1 MVHGAIQGEGARE
14 AGQKMHLESA
24 ELAADPRFP
33 IRPNPSRAR
42 EAQWRLAC
50 SCFRLHLRR
59 QTPVKTD
66 LPPAGLAARPGLRGH
81 AGAIVV
87 FGTIAALY
95 FAREILIPLAFALIL
110 TFLLTPV
117 VAFLQR
123 LRAGRVLSVLTTLL
137 LSIAVLGGIG
147 WIIATQFVDVAN
159 QLPLYRQN
167 IHAKI
172 AAIHIPATGQLGKA
186 AQSVQEVVRDLTG
199 PGPES
204 PALAPRSQNRKQPNA
219 PLAPMSP
226 VPVRMVQAPTSGW
239 VQLRDLGTPIL
250 APLGRAGMVV
260 IFTIFMLLK
269 REDLRN
275 RLLRLAGLGQLNM
288 MTQALDDTSSRVSRY
303 LLMQFL
309 VNAGFGTVFGFGL
322 YLIGVPYAALWG
334 AVAGILR
341 IVPYVGTLAAAMLPL
356 ALSLA
361 EFDGW
366 LKPLLVFL
374 VFAVLELIVGNFV
387 EPWLYGAHVGISSLA
402 LLVAAVFWAVLWG
415 PAGLILSTP
424 LTVCVVV
431 LGRYVPQLSFLH
443 ILLGDEPVLAAE
455 AQIYQRLLAMDQL
468 EAHNVVEQFLK
479 GRPLVELYDSV
490 LIPALTMA
498 EQDRHKGAIDAVR
511 EEFLFLSINE
521 MIAEF
526 SEYQVADSASGHDSA
541 PIPDAAEHPNARI
554 VCLPAHDRADE
565 VTAAMLSQI
574 LEQKGFATLSFP
586 VVASSLNEVLA
597 MIEAGRGDVVCI
609 SALPPYAFAPARAMC
624 KQIRERFPK
633 LKVVVCV
640 WGFAG
645 DTQKAMT
652 RFERTQPDRLSTSL
666 AQAVEHVQE
675 LVSPK
680 PEAAAVSASLVEA

>member
-1 MVHGAIQGEGARE
+1 
-14 AGQKMHLESA
+14 
-24 ELAADPRFP
+24 
-33 IRPNPSRAR
+33 
-42 EAQWRLAC
+42 
-50 SCFRLHLRR
+50 
-59 QTPVKTD
+59 
-66 LPPAGLAARPGLRGH
+66 
-81 AGAIVV
+81 
-87 FGTIAALY
+87 
-95 FAREILIPLAFALIL
+95 
-110 TFLLTPV
+110 
-117 VAFLQR
+117 
-123 LRAGRVLSVLTTLL
+123 
-137 LSIAVLGGIG
+137 
-147 WIIATQFVDVAN
+147 
-159 QLPLYRQN
+159 
-167 IHAKI
+167 
-172 AAIHIPATGQLGKA
+172 
-186 AQSVQEVVRDLTG
+186 
-199 PGPES
+199 
-204 PALAPRSQNRKQPNA
+204 
-219 PLAPMSP
+219 
-226 VPVRMVQAPTSGW
+226 
-239 VQLRDLGTPIL
+239 
-250 APLGRAGMVV
+250 
-260 IFTIFMLLK
+260 
-269 REDLRN
+269 LRN

-288 MTQALDDTSSRVSRY
+288 MTQALDDTSRRVSRY
-303 LLMQFL
+303 LLMQVL
-309 VNAGFGTVFGFGL
+309 VNAGFGTLFGFGL

-334 AVAGILR
+334 AVAGLLR
-341 IVPYVGTLAAAMLPL
+341 IVPYVGTLAAATLPL

-366 LKPLLVFL
+366 LRPLLVFL

-468 EAHNVVEQFLK
+468 EAHTVVEQFLK
-479 GRPLVELYDSV
+479 GRPLVELYDTV

-526 SEYQVADSASGHDSA
+526 SEYQVADSASGQDTA
-541 PIPDAAEHPNARI
+541 PIADAAEDLTARI

-565 VTAAMLSQI
+565 ITAAMLSQI

-586 VVASSLNEVLA
+586 VVASSVNEVLA

-645 DTQKAMT
+645 DTLKAMT

-666 AQAVEHVQE
+666 AEAVAHVQE
-675 LVSPK
+675 LVRPK
-680 PEAAAVSASLVEA
+680 PEPAAVAASLVEA